1 MCIWNILLQIKSV
14 LDFRKKVEYN
24 VLLDN
29 GYGMLSCGCYVWIWI
44 FFLCKYIFVVINGR
58 FFGVIWKNI
67 FLSYSN
73 LFFFMLDF
81 DVVFILVLGFVL
93 NEDDFC
99 DEEDVEDDI
108 IDKNVVFFGVNLLI
122 CKKIL

>member
-1 MCIWNILLQIKSV
+1 M
-14 LDFRKKVEYN
+14 
-24 VLLDN
+24 
-29 GYGMLSCGCYVWIWI
+29 
-44 FFLCKYIFVVINGR
+44 VINGR

-67 FLSYSN
+67 FWSYSN

-93 NEDDFC
+93 NDVDFC

-108 IDKNVVFFGVNLLI
+108 IDKNVVFFDVNLLI
-122 CKKIL
+122 CKKNFIIKVKNFSY

>member
-1 MCIWNILLQIKSV
+1 M
-14 LDFRKKVEYN
+14 
-24 VLLDN
+24 
-29 GYGMLSCGCYVWIWI
+29 
-44 FFLCKYIFVVINGR
+44 VINGR

-67 FLSYSN
+67 FWSYSN

-108 IDKNVVFFGVNLLI
+108 IDKNVVFFDVNLLI
-122 CKKIL
+122 CKKNFIIKVKNFSY

>member
-1 MCIWNILLQIKSV
+1 M
-14 LDFRKKVEYN
+14 
-24 VLLDN
+24 
-29 GYGMLSCGCYVWIWI
+29 
-44 FFLCKYIFVVINGR
+44 VINGR

-108 IDKNVVFFGVNLLI
+108 IDKNVVFFDVNLLI
-122 CKKIL
+122 CKKNFMIKVKNFSY

>member
-1 MCIWNILLQIKSV
+1 M
-14 LDFRKKVEYN
+14 
-24 VLLDN
+24 
-29 GYGMLSCGCYVWIWI
+29 
-44 FFLCKYIFVVINGR
+44 VINGR

-67 FLSYSN
+67 FWSYSN

-81 DVVFILVLGFVL
+81 DVVFILVFGFVL

-108 IDKNVVFFGVNLLI
+108 IDKNVVFFDVNLLI
-122 CKKIL
+122 CKKNFMIKVKNFSY

>member
-1 MCIWNILLQIKSV
+1 M
-14 LDFRKKVEYN
+14 
-24 VLLDN
+24 
-29 GYGMLSCGCYVWIWI
+29 
-44 FFLCKYIFVVINGR
+44 VINGR

-67 FLSYSN
+67 FWSYSN

-108 IDKNVVFFGVNLLI
+108 IDKNVVFFDVNLLI
-122 CKKIL
+122 CKKNFMIKVKNFSY

>member
-1 MCIWNILLQIKSV
+1 M
-14 LDFRKKVEYN
+14 
-24 VLLDN
+24 DN

-44 FFLCKYIFVVINGR
+44 FFLCKYIFAVINGR

-108 IDKNVVFFGVNLLI
+108 IDKNVEFFDVNLLI
-122 CKKIL
+122 CKKILWLKLKILVIKCRESLLII